1 MKELLDEKENV
12 GVLYDVEKV
21 LVRTTSGGQGDEM
34 ECSVYILNNFH
45 DHLLDKP
52 MLSDYTDEGL
62 YVPKLNRAPNKGDY
76 VKQVKKMNG
85 LKVKS
90 LLLVV
95 GGVFL

>member
-21 LVRTTSGGQGDEM
+21 LVQTTSGGQGEGSNEWQGEEM

-76 VKQVKKMNG
+76 VKQVKKMN
-85 LKVKS
+85 
-90 LLLVV
+90 
-95 GGVFL
+95 